1 MTRQKLDTKQAAQVL
16 GISTDAVHKRAR
28 RGSLDSE
35 KGSDGR
41 VYVWLDVEENTPLG
55 LSAGARTSSVFAKV
69 ANHYLNLNNIAD
81 IADNGDHLIVR
92 FNFINPTTQQP
103 QALRVSGN
111 EAEELRARLDEL
123 APSAGE

>member
-1 MTRQKLDTKQAAQVL
+1 MASQKLDVKQAAQAL

-35 KGSDGR
+35 KGPDGR

-55 LSAGARTSSVFAKV
+55 LSAGARTSSMFAKV

-81 IADNGDHLIVR
+81 VVDNGEHLIVR
-92 FNFINPTTQQP
+92 FNFINPTTQQL

-111 EAEELRARLDEL
+111 EAERLRARLDEL
-123 APSAGE
+123 AHWAGE

>member
-41 VYVWLDVEENTPLG
+41 VYVWLDVEENTALG
-55 LSAGARTSSVFAKV
+55 LSTGARTSSGFAKV
-69 ANHYLNLNNIAD
+69 ANHYLNLNNIAN

-123 APSAGE
+123 APSAEE